1 LYISSNKLDDTVS
14 RAHIIARLEMALSRL
29 EFALE
34 RTGKMPITYV
44 SLLRRRKIIKRAYAE
59 GTDLLEKHKLKLFAL
74 LSTLMSWTLTPKNT
88 ESWCC
93 NAAFSDSMLLFIYLN
108 YLLPN

>member
-1 LYISSNKLDDTVS
+1 MREQSVLDSFYISSNKLDDTVS

-44 SLLRRRKIIKRAYAE
+44 SLLRRRKIIKRAYVE
-59 GTDLLEKHKLKLFAL
+59 GTELLNNHKLHVSLCC
-74 LSTLMSWTLTPKNT
+74 STLNFDELD
-88 ESWCC
+88 
-93 NAAFSDSMLLFIYLN
+93 A
-108 YLLPN
+108 